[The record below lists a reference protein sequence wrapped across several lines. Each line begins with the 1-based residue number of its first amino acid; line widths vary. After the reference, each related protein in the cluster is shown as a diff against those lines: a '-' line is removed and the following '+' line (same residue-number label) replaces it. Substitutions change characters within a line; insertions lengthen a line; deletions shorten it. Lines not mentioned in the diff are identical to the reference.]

1 MIHIKKDLVKLC
13 MKSKQVLASTM
24 HLHYHGVLQKSKK
37 IMSAILSAESTLTDR
52 YQTTVPDAVRKALHL
67 DKRDR
72 LRYTVLADGVVQL
85 SRLDAIEVDDPAIS
99 GFLNFLANNM
109 TAHPQHLQPI
119 TSALRGQIQQLTAGV
134 NVNLT
139 DTLSPEDD

>member
-1 MIHIKKDLVKLC
+1 MP
-13 MKSKQVLASTM
+13 
-24 HLHYHGVLQKSKK
+24 
-37 IMSAILSAESTLTDR
+37 AILNAESTLTDR

-85 SRLDAIEVDDPAIS
+85 SRIDVSEGDDPAIS
-99 GFLNFLANNM
+99 GFLNFLANDM
-109 TAHPQHLQPI
+109 TAHPQHLQPL

-134 NVNLT
+134 HVDLNDALF
-139 DTLSPEDD
+139 PEDESEEA

>member
-1 MIHIKKDLVKLC
+1 MP
-13 MKSKQVLASTM
+13 
-24 HLHYHGVLQKSKK
+24 
-37 IMSAILSAESTLTDR
+37 AILSAESTLTDR

-85 SRLDAIEVDDPAIS
+85 SRLDASEIDDPAIS
-99 GFLNFLANNM
+99 GFLNFLANDM
-109 TAHPQHLQPI
+109 TAHPQHLRPM
-119 TSALRGQIQQLTAGV
+119 TSALRVRIQQLTAGIH
-134 NVNLT
+134 VNLN